1 MTIEVKLILYLFLLA
16 AAVLDGRTGKIPN
29 VLVCAALLAGAAWYG
44 QTGWGELGG
53 YGIRIIGFAV
63 PFLVLFFA
71 GMWGG
76 GDVKAIAVIGG
87 LAGWKAGVGILCISL
102 VLAAAAALY
111 KMMRYGILRERM
123 ILLSSYIERVCHTGR
138 LLPYP
143 VNRRDRRLTL
153 RMSFFFLAG
162 TFLYRVSCLI
172 L

>member
-29 VLVCAALLAGAAWYG
+29 VLVCAALLAGAVWYG
-44 QTGWGELGG
+44 QSGWGELGL

-87 LAGWKAGVGILCISL
+87 LAGWKAGIWILCISL
-102 VLAAAAALY
+102 VLAAAAALC
-111 KMMRYGILRERM
+111 KMLRYGILRKRM
-123 ILLSSYIERVCHTGR
+123 TLLSSYIERVCRTGR

-143 VNRRDRRLTL
+143 ADRKDRSATL
-153 RMSFFFLAG
+153 RMSLFFLTG
-162 TFLYRVSCLI
+162 TFLYGVSCLI